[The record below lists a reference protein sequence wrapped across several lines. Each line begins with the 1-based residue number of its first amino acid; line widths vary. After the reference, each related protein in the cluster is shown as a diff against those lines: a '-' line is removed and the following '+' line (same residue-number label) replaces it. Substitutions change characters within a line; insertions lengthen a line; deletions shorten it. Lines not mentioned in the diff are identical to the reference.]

1 MKTTYPC
8 SLRRLSLYSA
18 RAFTLIELLVV
29 IAIIA
34 VLIGLLLPAVQKV
47 REAANRAAAQGDLR
61 MIAQAEKSYFA
72 QHAVYSA
79 SLDALGLSNALPQG
93 MMHGYKYH
101 IATFADGS
109 VFNAFGE
116 PALPGL
122 TGSSDFR
129 TDASGRI
136 VDSPNPD
143 APGVFDR
150 VRQDMHVIATQVLAK
165 LVSEAQ
171 NADPVTIGKSLMAPS
186 TLRSAFRKFDANGDG
201 KVSLTEITNYDGLG
215 ATEIKPLL
223 DEFARKMQFGTAGE
237 DTSAFSINFA
247 EALKMNRTGP
257 AGTLKV
263 RIEGS
268 SSEPVVSGPAVAR
281 FDGYCDGSVRTGNSQ
296 LIRHASLFTALE
308 QYSTDGF
315 SWSGPMLL
323 TDQLGNHVE
332 GILIGLLLPA
342 VQTGDGAQFHAFV
355 IAPEGTGQLGGG
367 AGFGVMSINFTRSL
381 GDSFQG
387 SLNLAAP

>member
-109 VFNAFGE
+109 VFYAFGD

-129 TDASGRI
+129 TDASGSI

-165 LVSEAQ
+165 LVS
-171 NADPVTIGKSLMAPS
+171 
-186 TLRSAFRKFDANGDG
+186 
-201 KVSLTEITNYDGLG
+201 
-215 ATEIKPLL
+215 
-223 DEFARKMQFGTAGE
+223 
-237 DTSAFSINFA
+237 
-247 EALKMNRTGP
+247 
-257 AGTLKV
+257 
-263 RIEGS
+263 
-268 SSEPVVSGPAVAR
+268 
-281 FDGYCDGSVRTGNSQ
+281 
-296 LIRHASLFTALE
+296 
-308 QYSTDGF
+308 
-315 SWSGPMLL
+315 
-323 TDQLGNHVE
+323 
-332 GILIGLLLPA
+332 
-342 VQTGDGAQFHAFV
+342 
-355 IAPEGTGQLGGG
+355 
-367 AGFGVMSINFTRSL
+367 
-381 GDSFQG
+381 
-387 SLNLAAP
+387 